1 MLLQLL
7 CEILKIN
14 IFILKAN
21 EYENDYSIY
30 NTMCEYKQNYDT
42 IFLILENDSHFK
54 LLGYFKNKMICYF
67 NNKNIPIEL
76 KRLFKLKE

>member
-1 MLLQLL
+1 
-7 CEILKIN
+7 
-14 IFILKAN
+14 
-21 EYENDYSIY
+21 
-30 NTMCEYKQNYDT
+30 MCEYKTNYDT
-42 IFLILENDSHFK
+42 IFLVLENDSHFK